1 MEIFIMKLYKLI
13 AASIAILLAVS
24 SCGTKT
30 TANAADA
37 TYAYL
42 QALASKDKDAVIS
55 LTCKESEEQAILEVD
70 ALMSV
75 DAALNDI
82 RCEQTGQDGDEVLVV
97 CTGSLDLTYNNEI
110 RAIELDK
117 RTYSMKM
124 EDGQWRV
131 CSYK

>member
-1 MEIFIMKLYKLI
+1 MKLYKFVVVWI
-13 AASIAILLAVS
+13 VILLAVS
-24 SCGTKT
+24 ACGTKT

-75 DAALNDI
+75 DAALKDVSCAQI
-82 RCEQTGQDGDEVLVV
+82 SQEGDEVSVV
-97 CTGSLDLTYNNEI
+97 CKGSLDLTYNDEI

>member
-1 MEIFIMKLYKLI
+1 MKLYKLI

>member
-1 MEIFIMKLYKLI
+1 MEIFIMKLHQFV
-13 AASIAILLAVS
+13 AACVVILLAVS
-24 SCGTKT
+24 ACGTKT

-97 CTGSLDLTYNNEI
+97 CTGSLDLTYNDEI
-110 RAIELDK
+110 RAIELGK

>member
-42 QALASKDKDAVIS
+42 QALASKDTDAVIS

>member
-97 CTGSLDLTYNNEI
+97 CTGSLDLTYNDEI
-110 RAIELDK
+110 RAIELGK

>member
-1 MEIFIMKLYKLI
+1 MKLHQFV
-13 AASIAILLAVS
+13 AACVVILLAVS
-24 SCGTKT
+24 ACGTKT

-75 DAALNDI
+75 NAALNDVH
-82 RCEQTGQDGDEVLVV
+82 CEQDGQDGDKVLVV
-97 CTGSLDLTYNNEI
+97 CTGSLDLTYNDEI
-110 RAIELDK
+110 RAIELGK

>member
-1 MEIFIMKLYKLI
+1 MEIFIMKLHQFV
-13 AASIAILLAVS
+13 AACVVILLAVS
-24 SCGTKT
+24 ACGTKT

-97 CTGSLDLTYNNEI
+97 CTGSLDLTYNDEI

>member
-1 MEIFIMKLYKLI
+1 MKLYKLI

-42 QALASKDKDAVIS
+42 QALASKDTDAVIS

>member
-1 MEIFIMKLYKLI
+1 
-13 AASIAILLAVS
+13 LLAVR

>member
-97 CTGSLDLTYNNEI
+97 CTGSLDLTYNDEI

>member
-75 DAALNDI
+75 NAALNDVH
-82 RCEQTGQDGDEVLVV
+82 CEQDGQDGDKVLVV
-97 CTGSLDLTYNNEI
+97 CTGSLDLTYNDEI
-110 RAIELDK
+110 RAIELGK

>member
-1 MEIFIMKLYKLI
+1 MEIFIMKLHQFV
-13 AASIAILLAVS
+13 AACVVILLAVS
-24 SCGTKT
+24 ACGTKT

-75 DAALNDI
+75 NAALNDVH
-82 RCEQTGQDGDEVLVV
+82 CEQDGQDGDKVLVV
-97 CTGSLDLTYNNEI
+97 CTGSLDLTYNDEI
-110 RAIELDK
+110 RAIELGK

>member
-1 MEIFIMKLYKLI
+1 MKLHQFV
-13 AASIAILLAVS
+13 AACVVILLAVS
-24 SCGTKT
+24 ACGTKT

-97 CTGSLDLTYNNEI
+97 CTGSLDLTYNDEI

>member
-1 MEIFIMKLYKLI
+1 MKLYKLI

-75 DAALNDI
+75 NAALNDVH
-82 RCEQTGQDGDEVLVV
+82 CEQDGQDGDKVLVV
-97 CTGSLDLTYNNEI
+97 CTGSLDLTYNDEI
-110 RAIELDK
+110 RAIELGK

>member
-1 MEIFIMKLYKLI
+1 M
-13 AASIAILLAVS
+13 AILLV
-24 SCGTKT
+24 SCGGGQ
-30 TANAADA
+30 ANASAADA

-42 QALASKDKDAVIS
+42 EALANKDKDTVVS
-55 LTCKESEEQAILEVD
+55 LTCKDWEEQAMLEVD

-75 DAALNDI
+75 GAQLNNVSCSQVGEDGEDA
-82 RCEQTGQDGDEVLVV
+82 LVV
-97 CTGSLDLTYNNEI
+97 CSGTLDLTYNDEI

-117 RTYSMKM
+117 RTYTMTM